1 MIDAALEKLKMQFA
15 LDQSDEA
22 KGCGWKTK
30 MHSATWTVTTK
41 KRLVYDDVSQ
51 PSAADLLVVAF

>member
-41 KRLVYDDVSQ
+41 KRLIYDDV
-51 PSAADLLVVAF
+51 